1 MSTSSKRAA
10 AAAKGKDVS
19 GSGSGG
25 VTVEDQTREARLA
38 AAEAAVA
45 QAAQAAAQ
53 AAQAAVAAAA
63 ALRQEIKDGRQ
74 AGEGSER
81 FHTPERRRHHSPSPD
96 RRHRRRGR
104 SPVVQVYRDIG
115 GGWPMLTRAN
125 YHEWSLLMKVKLQAR
140 GLWEAVVYGDVIYED
155 DRRAL
160 EAL

>member
-10 AAAKGKDVS
+10 AAAATAKGKDVS
-19 GSGSGG
+19 GSGHG
-25 VTVEDQTREARLA
+25 EDQAREARLA
-38 AAEAAVA
+38 AAEAAAA
-45 QAAQAAAQ
+45 QAAQAAE

-63 ALRQEIKDGRQ
+63 ALRQEIEDGKP

-125 YHEWSLLMKVKLQAR
+125 CHEWSLLMKVKL
-140 GLWEAVVYGDVIYED
+140 
-155 DRRAL
+155 
-160 EAL
+160 